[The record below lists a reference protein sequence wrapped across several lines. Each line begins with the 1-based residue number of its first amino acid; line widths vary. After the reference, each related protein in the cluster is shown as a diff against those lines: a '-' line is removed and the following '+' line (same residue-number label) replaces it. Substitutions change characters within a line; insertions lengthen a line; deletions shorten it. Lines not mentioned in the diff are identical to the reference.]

1 MVSLKKQP
9 TLIHLLIPFIGMFL
23 FIGFYIL
30 SAFLYPGGSY
40 KEPNSTVFSFTN
52 NYLCDLL
59 DTYAINGELNIAS
72 TMARMAFG
80 ILCFTMIYIW
90 IQIPRLFAKK
100 HINHLIIKILGV
112 LSMIIAM
119 FLAAGIHD
127 TIVYIA
133 GVFGLLALLLTF
145 VELYKQGFF
154 YFLGLGLCCFVLVSL
169 NYIMYTT
176 GYAIDALPLIQKITF
191 IACISWFLMLMLVSY
206 SLHKE

>member
-9 TLIHLLIPFIGMFL
+9 RLILLLIPFIGMFL

-40 KEPNSTVFSFTN
+40 KDPNSTVFSFTN

-72 TMARMAFG
+72 TMARMSFG

-90 IQIPRLFAKK
+90 IQIPRLFPKK
-100 HINHLIIKILGV
+100 HINHLIIKMLGV

-133 GVFGLLALLLTF
+133 GIFGLLALLLTF
-145 VELYKQGFF
+145 VELYKHGFF
-154 YFLGLGLCCFVLVSL
+154 YFLGFGICCFVLVSL
-169 NYIMYTT
+169 NYIIYTT
-176 GYAIDALPLIQKITF
+176 GYGIDALPLIQKITF
-191 IACISWFLMLMLVSY
+191 IASISWFLMLMVAVFIIN
-206 SLHKE
+206 KE

>member
-1 MVSLKKQP
+1 MISLKKQP
-9 TLIHLLIPFIGMFL
+9 PLIRLLIPFAGMFL

-40 KEPNSTVFSFTN
+40 KDPNSTVFSFAN

-72 TMARMAFG
+72 TMARIAFG

-90 IQIPRLFAKK
+90 IQIPRLFTKK
-100 HINHLIIKILGV
+100 HVNHLIISILGA
-112 LSMIIAM
+112 LSMVIAL

-145 VELYKQGFF
+145 VELYKNGFF
-154 YFLGLGLCCFVLVSL
+154 HFLGLGICCFVLISL
-169 NYIMYTT
+169 NYIIYTT
-176 GYAIDALPLIQKITF
+176 GYAIDSLPFIQKITF
-191 IACISWFLMLMLVSY
+191 LACISWFLMLMLVSY
-206 SLHKE
+206 SLRKE

>member
-1 MVSLKKQP
+1 MVSVKKQP
-9 TLIHLLIPFIGMFL
+9 PVIHLLIPFIGMFL

-40 KEPNSTVFSFTN
+40 KDPNNTVFSFTN

-72 TMARMAFG
+72 TMARIAFG

-90 IQIPRLFAKK
+90 IQIPRLFSKK
-100 HINHLIIKILGV
+100 HVNHHIISILGV
-112 LSMIIAM
+112 LSMITAL

-133 GVFGLLALLLTF
+133 GIFGLLALLLTF
-145 VELYKQGFF
+145 VELYKHGFF
-154 YFLGLGLCCFVLVSL
+154 YFLGLGICCFVLISI
-169 NYIMYTT
+169 NYIIYAT
-176 GYAIDALPLIQKITF
+176 GFAIDTLPFIQKITF

-206 SLHKE
+206 SIHKK

>member
-1 MVSLKKQP
+1 MVSIKKQP
-9 TLIHLLIPFIGMFL
+9 PHIQLLIPFAGMFL

-40 KEPNSTVFSFTN
+40 KDPNSTVFSFAN

-72 TMARMAFG
+72 TMARIAFG

-90 IQIPRLFAKK
+90 IQIPRLFTKK

-112 LSMIIAM
+112 LSMVIAL

-133 GVFGLLALLLTF
+133 GIFGLLALLLTF
-145 VELYKQGFF
+145 VELFKHRFF
-154 YFLGLGLCCFVLVSL
+154 HFLGFGICCFVLISL
-169 NYIMYTT
+169 NYIIYTT
-176 GYAIDALPLIQKITF
+176 GFAIDKLPFIQKITF
-191 IACISWFLMLMLVSY
+191 LACISWFLMLMLVSY
-206 SLHKE
+206 SIQKE